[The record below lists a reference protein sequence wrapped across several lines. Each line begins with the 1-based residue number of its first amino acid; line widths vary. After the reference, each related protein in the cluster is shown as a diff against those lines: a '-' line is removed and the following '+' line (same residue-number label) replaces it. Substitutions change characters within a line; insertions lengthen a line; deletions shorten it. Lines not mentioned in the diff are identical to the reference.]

1 MTTDTTDLRGALVRH
16 TVYQPLRQG
25 SAVAETVARLGQAIG
40 MGLLRPGDRLPS
52 EADLAQDLGISAVT
66 LRSALA
72 MLRGAGMIDT
82 QRGRGGGTVVADTT
96 VDSRLLGEGPPAS
109 EQEIADLVDYRSVLE
124 GGAAAL
130 ATQRASDDQLD
141 AIERVCDELEH
152 LTAYTAWGQRDTVL
166 HLMIADAAG
175 SPRLVR
181 AVAEV
186 RGHAYR
192 LGQRVPVPPS
202 AVELAN
208 AEHRR
213 LIRALRSRNPKR
225 AREAMVG
232 HVSSTGALWLGL
244 GRVPGATKPGKGG

>member
-1 MTTDTTDLRGALVRH
+1 MATDSTEIRGALVRH
-16 TVYQPLRQG
+16 TVYQPLRRG

-40 MGLLRPGDRLPS
+40 MGLLAPGDRLPP
-52 EADLAQDLGISAVT
+52 EAQLAQDLGISAVT

-72 MLRGAGMIDT
+72 MLRGAGLIDT
-82 QRGRGGGTVVADTT
+82 QRGRGGGTVVADTA
-96 VDSRLLGEGPPAS
+96 VDSRLLGEEAPAS
-109 EQEIADLVDYRSVLE
+109 ESEISDLVDYRSVLE

-130 ATQRASDDQLD
+130 ASERASDEQLD
-141 AIERVCDELEH
+141 AIARVCGELEH
-152 LTAYTAWGQRDTVL
+152 LTAYTAWGRRDTVL

-186 RGHAYR
+186 RGHTYR
-192 LGQRVPVPPS
+192 LGQRLPVPPS
-202 AVELAN
+202 AVELAD

-213 LIRALRSRNPKR
+213 LVRALRSRDPER
-225 AREAMVG
+225 ARDAMVG

-244 GRVPGATKPGKGG
+244 GRVPGAAMTATAG